1 MVGYRGK
8 NSRKT
13 RRGRSLLESNRKSA
27 GQREIQ
33 FAESWPQRPKA
44 DYTRMV
50 KEMRDHKLITVAI
63 IFELLQ
69 IQNY

>member
-1 MVGYRGK
+1 MVRTG
-8 NSRKT
+8 RKQEGAIPFLT
-13 RRGRSLLESNRKSA
+13 KPNKESP
-27 GQREIQ
+27 GQREMQ
-33 FAESWPQRPKA
+33 FAESWPQHPKVG
-44 DYTRMV
+44 YTRMV